1 MTHKL
6 QPYNPEFI
14 EKCFVIWY
22 GQERRPSTYYG
33 MAQIMPEDEFGRKP
47 GISTV
52 KKWYLNGWE
61 ARASELDSKA
71 IEIVETTLI
80 TKKAALLQKQAE
92 DAFLLSQ
99 KAHEF
104 LISGTF
110 DSSAAAVNAYFK
122 ATEEVRIVIGIS
134 DFLKR
139 LGKMTDDEVQDEI
152 RKRFI
157 RLSEAG
163 QTLEGE
169 EVEEDIGGD
178 SHEETS

>member
-1 MTHKL
+1 
-6 QPYNPEFI
+6 
-14 EKCFVIWY
+14 
-22 GQERRPSTYYG
+22 

-99 KAHEF
+99 KA
-104 LISGTF
+104 
-110 DSSAAAVNAYFK
+110 SAAAVNAYFK